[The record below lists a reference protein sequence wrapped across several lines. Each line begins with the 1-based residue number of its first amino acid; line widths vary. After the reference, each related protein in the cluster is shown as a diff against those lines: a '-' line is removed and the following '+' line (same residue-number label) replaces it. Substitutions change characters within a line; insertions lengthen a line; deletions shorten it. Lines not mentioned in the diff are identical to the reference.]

1 VGIAIPA
8 DFDHLEQLVQVLID
22 HRRKGRKQNL
32 SGDLSSS
39 VSF

>member
-8 DFDHLEQLVQVLID
+8 DLDHLEQLVHVLID
-22 HRRKGRKQNL
+22 HRREERIQHL